1 MNKIEINNLHLSFPS
16 RQGQIQA
23 IDDLSL
29 RVAEGELACVVGP
42 SGCGK
47 TSMLR
52 ILAGLEQASAGS
64 ASVQSSDPQRPT
76 TGMVFQ
82 GAGLFPWMT
91 VQQNVGYGLRRRGLP
106 PAERDAI
113 VQRWL
118 MAVGLEKFARAYPA
132 QLSGGMQ
139 QRAGLARVFA
149 YDPEVLLMDEPFAA
163 LDAQTR
169 MLQQQMLLEQ
179 WEQQRKTVIFVTHS
193 IEEALTLGDRVYI
206 MSARPGRI
214 LTHFDVPFARP
225 RDAAALRSDKRF
237 GELFAEIWAALRLER
252 MKDEV

>member
-1 MNKIEINNLHLSFPS
+1 MNKIEITNLGLTFPS
-16 RQGQIQA
+16 RRGA
-23 IDDLSL
+23 IEAIHDLSL
-29 RVAEGELACVVGP
+29 QIAEGELACVVGP

-52 ILAGLEQASAGS
+52 ILAGLEHATAGTAIVHGS
-64 ASVQSSDPQRPT
+64 KPEQPT

-91 VQQNVGYGLRRRGLP
+91 VQQNVGYGLGMRGMSQ
-106 PAERDAI
+106 AEAAVR
-113 VQRWL
+113 VQHWL
-118 MAVGLEKFARAYPA
+118 SAVGLEQFAHVYPS

-149 YDPEVLLMDEPFAA
+149 YDPQVLLMDEPFAA

-169 MLQQQMLLEQ
+169 LLQQQMLLEQ
-179 WEQQRKTVIFVTHS
+179 WEQQRKTVVFVTHS
-193 IEEALTLGDRVYI
+193 IEEALTLGDRVYV

-214 LTHFDVPFARP
+214 VTHFDVPFARP
-225 RDAAALRSDKRF
+225 RDVAALRTDRRF
-237 GELFAEIWAALRLER
+237 GELFGEIWAALRKE
-252 MKDEV
+252 